1 MWKITDKLYWKT
13 WEGSLPSGAVH
24 IKNDYYNRIDYVSKP
39 SGRGDCGFYTE
50 SKGQYCYYA
59 LGDRE
64 LTSSSFLILVNEDD
78 FEDLVWKKDSNGQ
91 VPKNAVESDN
101 GLYVGKNKY
110 GLGKVHPV
118 HHSLFI
124 PCNGREYW
132 YHDYEVLT
140 YNTDVKSDALSYVQY
155 QIDKAETEHL
165 FPETITK
172 LECVNDN
179 STEMTVK
186 RTIVGTVVNESKW
199 DFTISN
205 TSHAEMTVSSKI
217 PSICDMSVTFGA
229 EETFTTSK
237 GGSRKEEKQL
247 SEEVTVKVLSKQK
260 LHIMMV
266 VRKCKLDIPFTAR
279 LTRTY
284 NNGTVRSTNISGTYR
299 GACVSEVKVEVKEV

>member
-1 MWKITDKLYWKT
+1 TELSVLSPHCILLSVHSQPIKSLSTVWKITDKLYWKT

-24 IKNDYYNRIDYVSKP
+24 IKNDYCNRIDYVSKP

-59 LGDRE
+59 LGDH
-64 LTSSSFLILVNEDD
+64 
-78 FEDLVWKKDSNGQ
+78 LVWKKDSNGQ
-91 VPKNAVESDN
+91 VPKNAVESDF

-124 PCNGREYW
+124 PRNGREYW
-132 YHDYEVLT
+132 YHDY
-140 YNTDVKSDALSYVQY
+140 KY
-155 QIDKAETEHL
+155 QIDKAETEYL
-165 FPETITK
+165 FPETI
-172 LECVNDN
+172 
-179 STEMTVK
+179 

-205 TSHAEMTVSSKI
+205 TSHAEMTISSKI

-266 VRKCKLDIPFTAR
+266 VSKCKLDIPFTAR